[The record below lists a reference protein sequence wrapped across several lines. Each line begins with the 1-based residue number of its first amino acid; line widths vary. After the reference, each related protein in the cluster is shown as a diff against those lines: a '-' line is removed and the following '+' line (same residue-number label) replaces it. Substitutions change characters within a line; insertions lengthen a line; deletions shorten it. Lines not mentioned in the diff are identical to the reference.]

1 MAPAHSA
8 GQEGETF
15 QGLVLRY
22 RGRSGLTQEEI
33 ARGWTTAPVT

>member
-15 QGLVLRY
+15 QSLVLRY
-22 RGRSGLTQEEI
+22 SSSL
-33 ARGWTTAPVT
+33 ANHAS